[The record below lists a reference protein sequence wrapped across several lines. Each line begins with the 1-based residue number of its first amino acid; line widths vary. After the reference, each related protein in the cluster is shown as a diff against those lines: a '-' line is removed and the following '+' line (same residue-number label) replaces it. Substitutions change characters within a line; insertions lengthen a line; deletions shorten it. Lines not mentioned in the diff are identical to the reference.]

1 MTSASGLQPFDRHP
15 ANAGALSD
23 SAQRLAEQASQAI
36 DASRVT
42 FGAFAPAPLNWA
54 GMAAPELRAA
64 PLPVRETAQ
73 AVSESLSWASVAV
86 QFWSMKV
93 RAFNDRVDDIREGL
107 ALGRSRISAATDP
120 SGDPISNAD
129 RANALQVLEAQ
140 AKKLWWLA
148 YNADIVAGAQTA
160 AGMLRDGPTGSN
172 VAAAV
177 MVGLLPFGQPWNPLG
192 PMSRTFQRAGLS
204 PFDIPFPLVPIT
216 GCPLD
221 DEFQNNIINGA
232 MDGMTAASALGL
244 PFKEAMAQ
252 MLGDA
257 VGDAGVDAVNED
269 TGVCVTPVD
278 LPQPP
283 EPPKPQP
290 APNVGDHI
298 VNAGDDVL
306 DWVGNAGEDANDWV
320 DQAAED
326 VAYEIEHPP
335 PMPFPFGPPPSVEP
349 D

>member
-1 MTSASGLQPFDRHP
+1 MTSANGLQPFDRHP
-15 ANAGALSD
+15 ADAGALSN
-23 SAQRLAEQASQAI
+23 SAQSLAEQAAQAI
-36 DASRVT
+36 DTSQVT
-42 FGAFAPAPLNWA
+42 VGAFAPAPLNWE

-64 PLPVRETAQ
+64 PQPVRQTAL
-73 AVSESLSWASVAV
+73 AISESLSWASVAV
-86 QFWSMKV
+86 QYWSMKV
-93 RAFNDRVDDIREGL
+93 RAFNDRVEEIRAGL
-107 ALGRSRISAATDP
+107 ATGRSRISAATDP

-129 RANALQVLEAQ
+129 KANALQVLEAE
-140 AKKLWWLA
+140 ARKLWWLA

-160 AGMLRDGPTGSN
+160 AGMLRDGPTSIN

-192 PMSRTFQRAGLS
+192 PISRTFQTAGFS
-204 PFDIPFPLVPIT
+204 PFDIPFPLVPID

-232 MDGMTAASALGL
+232 MDGMTAGSALGL

-257 VGDAGVDAVNED
+257 VGDAGVDAINED

-283 EPPKPQP
+283 DPPKPQP
-290 APNVGDHI
+290 EPSAV
-298 VNAGDDVL
+298 DDVL
-306 DWVGNAGEDANDWV
+306 DWLGNAGEDADAWV
-320 DQAAED
+320 DQAVED
-326 VAYEIEHPP
+326 VGYEIEHPP
-335 PMPFPFGPPPSVEP
+335 PIWPGPPPSLEP
-349 D
+349 E